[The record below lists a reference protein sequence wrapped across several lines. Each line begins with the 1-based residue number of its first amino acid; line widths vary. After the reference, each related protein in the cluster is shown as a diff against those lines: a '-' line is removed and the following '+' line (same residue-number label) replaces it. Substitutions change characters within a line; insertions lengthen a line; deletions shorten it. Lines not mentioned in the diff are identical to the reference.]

1 MSSWFQSSGLNSAFD
16 SLSETMQNVTESVQD
31 AIPTEHKEFLA
42 KLTLNTEEMISER
55 QNFRDEATRKDEA
68 KDRLNKILPWETLD
82 VEREI
87 LVDECREA
95 ILELSVREDT
105 FFGPFE
111 MPLLNVQL
119 EKTEEIEEEGIE
131 EEDGEENPDGDEIDL
146 VNDDDDDDDNPVGEE
161 DRTIEKEESN
171 PRTHHMEPS
180 EESREKLAKLEPLPP
195 LLEDFDLDAHVGLIQ
210 RVLKEDPQLVQMQA
224 TLSGGGARERVFWR
238 NYFFHCA
245 FTRYEAGLSIDEIW
259 SYQEESNTV
268 NQPENTSTEYVD
280 DANVS
285 STTVAGSN
293 EEEAVIFDGNGDHDI
308 SFQNVEEVTA
318 AVDTAGEVNGDGVGT
333 DASLAALS
341 EGSTGNGFELI
352 DDVDDEGTADPQLDE
367 LEAEI
372 LRELED

>member
-1 MSSWFQSSGLNSAFD
+1 M
-16 SLSETMQNVTESVQD
+16 
-31 AIPTEHKEFLA
+31 
-42 KLTLNTEEMISER
+42 
-55 QNFRDEATRKDEA
+55 
-68 KDRLNKILPWETLD
+68 
-82 VEREI
+82 
-87 LVDECREA
+87 DECREA

-224 TLSGGGARERVFWR
+224 TLSG
-238 NYFFHCA
+238 
-245 FTRYEAGLSIDEIW
+245 T
-259 SYQEESNTV
+259 
-268 NQPENTSTEYVD
+268 
-280 DANVS
+280 
-285 STTVAGSN
+285 
-293 EEEAVIFDGNGDHDI
+293 
-308 SFQNVEEVTA
+308 
-318 AVDTAGEVNGDGVGT
+318 
-333 DASLAALS
+333 
-341 EGSTGNGFELI
+341 
-352 DDVDDEGTADPQLDE
+352 
-367 LEAEI
+367 
-372 LRELED
+372 